1 MTFRG
6 GDSFRE
12 YSLSLA
18 SKTTAGRE
26 EAVLS

>member
-12 YSLSLA
+12 YSLSLG
-18 SKTTAGRE
+18 SKPTAGRE